1 MRVLLAPAEGLFLN
15 RINFDGYN
23 KKTDIPEKLCFTN
36 EEEQLIDIFRPSIK
50 IKISWDNFKKKNIKK
65 KRN

>member
-1 MRVLLAPAEGLFLN
+1 VLLAPAEGLFLN

-36 EEEQLIDIFRPSIK
+36 EEE
-50 IKISWDNFKKKNIKK
+50 
-65 KRN
+65 